1 MLEVGALTETITV
14 QSERTLL
21 QTDTGDLHTI
31 IESEEISALPMGNYR
46 NYETLLNLVPGTT
59 PGRLQNAITDTP
71 ARSLSNNVNGTNRNS
86 NNTKLDGATNIFV
99 WLPHH
104 AAYIAPA
111 ETVETVNI
119 ATANFDAEQGM
130 SGGAAIRVMTKSGTN
145 EFHGAGTYLFEND
158 GLRARNFFNQ
168 GEKPESKRQI
178 GAVTLGGPIIKD
190 KLFFFGGWEG
200 HHLLGSTT
208 RTGTVA
214 TPEMRRGDFSAFDT
228 IIYDPRTGNP
238 DGTGRTPFPGNMIP
252 ADRIHP
258 TSTMINDRTP
268 LPTADGTSSNYNN
281 TGNFNLDRNNYD
293 FKVNWNVNN
302 SLMIWG
308 KYSQM
313 NAVVDSDMWLGNPD
327 EGGIGGSAWGSG
339 SGPCDTKVKIPTI
352 GFTWTASPTFV
363 VDGVAANMRFDQECL
378 PPDLGV
384 SYGLDVFNIPG
395 TNGGSRPLDADDP
408 RYQGLLEFRI
418 SGCSGLGGVD
428 GWNPIFRNDRT
439 KNLAINATWIKNN
452 HEFRFGFNVVNLE
465 LTHWQPEIANPRGD
479 FEFRDGITSLNGGPS
494 GNSLNAYAG
503 FLLGEVQRVRKSIQ
517 YDLLTGREWQY
528 GFFARDRWQVNRNL
542 TLTLGLRFEVYP
554 FMVREN
560 RGTEEYDPTTNLL
573 NLCGKGGIPDD
584 CGFECNKP
592 GILPRLG
599 FAYRLGEDNVIR
611 GGFGRSANPLAMS
624 RPLRGRYP
632 ITVANTFEA
641 ANNFSAVTNFTEG
654 IPMFD
659 GPDRSLSQ
667 VVPGLSSS
675 VRTPMGSFTRGYI
688 DSWNLIFERR
698 LPRDMSLSAGYV
710 GTRTVDQLRSY
721 NINTAAPGEGSLGRP
736 LNAAFGRTGTTQEFT
751 GGLRAEY
758 HSLQMALNK
767 PFAGTLHQGRLHLVE
782 GHERGRRRRRLA
794 GLGPPRCLVQELRPG
809 GLRPH
814 SRPAARLRVG
824 DALWPRRRGRPQ
836 RDHQGLVGERYLR
849 RLLRQHVHGRHFELL
864 LCLSGEPAVGGPDQR
879 PRQAGRRRPRPTLLR
894 PERVGGNQRG
904 PLRQH
909 GPQLDPRTGRDQL
922 RSWALPPVPHRL
934 PGQLGASGRGVQPH
948 EHAALRQ
955 PGEHRNRRRL
965 HGNRQRKRP
974 RRRIRAPDSVG
985 SSLGLLI

>member
-767 PFAGTLHQGRLHLVE
+767 PFARGLFIKGAYTWSKAMNEADDDGGSLDWDHRDAWFKNYARAGFDRTHVLQLGFVWEMPFGRDGEGALNAIIKDWSVNGIFAAFSGNTFTVDTSSSSCACQGNPQSADQISDPVKLGGVGPGQPYYDPSAWAAISEARYGNTGRNSIRGPGAINFDLGLFRRFPIGSRANLELRAEAFNLTNTPRFANPENTVTAGDFMEIDSASDRGVGFERQIRLGV
-782 GHERGRRRRRLA
+782 RLA
-794 GLGPPRCLVQELRPG
+794 
-809 GLRPH
+809 
-814 SRPAARLRVG
+814 
-824 DALWPRRRGRPQ
+824 
-836 RDHQGLVGERYLR
+836 
-849 RLLRQHVHGRHFELL
+849 F
-864 LCLSGEPAVGGPDQR
+864 
-879 PRQAGRRRPRPTLLR
+879 
-894 PERVGGNQRG
+894 
-904 PLRQH
+904 
-909 GPQLDPRTGRDQL
+909 
-922 RSWALPPVPHRL
+922 
-934 PGQLGASGRGVQPH
+934 
-948 EHAALRQ
+948 
-955 PGEHRNRRRL
+955 
-965 HGNRQRKRP
+965 
-974 RRRIRAPDSVG
+974 
-985 SSLGLLI
+985 